1 MRCFDAIRTD
11 PRLAALAERLTSAP
25 GPAVAGGLWG
35 SCAPIL
41 ATYLAQRLH
50 RPLLLVTPHV
60 DEADDLRDD
69 IETAAGVTPELLPA
83 LESLGGPDPDDDE
96 LWSER
101 LRVSVKIDQAARE
114 PQPGAARTLIV
125 AAIHALMQPVPS
137 PTAIAQ
143 ASLRIAT
150 GQTLSPEAVCEWLER
165 EGFTHCDQVELPGDC
180 ARRGGI
186 VDIFSHAHDEP
197 VRIEF
202 FGDQVESIRL
212 FTPDTQRSSSALG
225 AVQIPAARAV
235 RPGRGSAKG
244 RADSETTSFLAL
256 LPADTLV
263 AFCEPVEIQ
272 ELGRTYWQR
281 LGERAGLIP
290 ADAIFRKSAGL
301 TQLYLQRF
309 AGGEPEAVDFGVTSL
324 PPFEARQSDAL
335 LALAE
340 LANEADVIVL
350 CDNEPEQRR
359 FAEVLEEGT
368 KGRRDEGA
376 EGPRGQGT
384 KGAGEQGN
392 QDTKRA
398 EAEGADERAGQEA
411 ELAARAWHA
420 AALRMVRS
428 VVGVLHR
435 GFRWTPAD
443 RAERPIAFVP
453 HHELFGRYRQRRTL
467 RRVAPARPIDTFF
480 DLKPGDAVVH
490 VLHGIGRFVGLTT
503 LEREGRREEYLAI
516 EFADRAVVYVAASQ
530 IHLVQKYIGSAK
542 GRPRLSKL
550 GGAAWKRSKERVA
563 EAVTDLAAELLALQA
578 RRATQPGIAF
588 PHDTSWQQEFEG
600 SFLYEETPDQLRA
613 LDEIKLDMTRPRPMD
628 RLVCGDVGFG
638 KTELAIRAAFKAIEY
653 GKQVAVLVPTTV
665 LAEQHHQTFC
675 DRLADYPFTVEVISR
690 FRTRR
695 EQTRILE
702 AARKGQL
709 DLLIGTHR
717 LLSGDV
723 HFADLGLLVIDEEQ
737 RFGVE
742 AKERLKQLRA
752 TVDIL
757 TLSAT
762 PIPRTLHMSLLGI
775 RDISMLASPPLD
787 RRAIVTSV
795 RMWDDEL
802 IREAIVRELS
812 REGQVYFVHNFVRD
826 IHSISAKLQALVPD
840 ARIVVGHGQMG
851 GPELEDVML
860 KFLRREADVLVS
872 TNIIESGIDI
882 ASANTIF
889 INRADR
895 FGLADLHQLRGRVG
909 RSRHRAYCYLLLS
922 PKHPVLETAARRLKA
937 IEQYSE
943 LGAGFQIAM
952 RDLEIRGAGNIL
964 GPEQSGHIELVGYEM
979 YCQLLEQAVR
989 KLKDE
994 PADPWRP
1001 VSLDL
1006 GMSASIPTR
1015 YVSSERQRMEVY
1027 RRLALCRSSA
1037 DVETLRSDLRDGF
1050 GPIPEAVETL
1060 LQLAE
1065 IRALAQPWGIR
1076 SIVLKPPDLVF
1087 AINDLQRVRALFA
1100 QGPGSPRVPDGNT
1113 IHWRLG
1119 ARYLEPATMLAVL
1132 RKQLAAAPA
1141 DATAGRCPAAATT

>member
-1 MRCFDAIRTD
+1 MQCFDAIRAD
-11 PRLAALAERLTSAP
+11 PRLAALVERLTSAP

-41 ATYLAQRLH
+41 AAYAAQRLL

-69 IETAAGVTPELLPA
+69 IETAAGLTPDLLPT
-83 LESLGGPDPDDDE
+83 LESLGGPDPEDDE

-101 LRVSVKIDQAARE
+101 LRVSVKIDQAARD
-114 PQPGAARTLIV
+114 PQPGAARPMIV

-137 PTAIAQ
+137 PAAIAQ
-143 ASLRIAT
+143 AALRVAK
-150 GQTLSPEAVCEWLER
+150 GQALSPETVCEWLER
-165 EGFTHCDQVELPGDC
+165 EGFTHCDQVELPGDY

-186 VDIFSHAHDEP
+186 VDVFSHAHDEP

-202 FGDQVESIRL
+202 FGDEVESIRL
-212 FTPDTQRSSSALG
+212 FTPDTQRSSATLG

-235 RPGRGSAKG
+235 RPARGNSKERG
-244 RADSETTSFLAL
+244 DGETTSFLAL
-256 LPADTLV
+256 LPADTIV

-290 ADAIFRKSAGL
+290 ADAIFRKSAAL
-301 TQLYLQRF
+301 TQLLLQRF
-309 AGGEPEAVDFGVTSL
+309 AGGETNAVDFGVTGL

-340 LANEADVIVL
+340 LAGEAEVFVL

-359 FAEVLEEGT
+359 FEEVLEEGT
-368 KGRRDEGA
+368 KGHRHEGTP
-376 EGPRGQGT
+376 GPREEGT
-384 KGAGEQGN
+384 KGQRHEGEEAADQ
-392 QDTKRA
+392 TMRA
-398 EAEGADERAGQEA
+398 EWDP
-411 ELAARAWHA
+411 
-420 AALRMVRS
+420 AALRAVRS

-435 GFRWTPAD
+435 GFRWTPAGHTQ
-443 RAERPIAFVP
+443 RPIAFVP

-503 LEREGRREEYLAI
+503 LEREGRSEEYLAI

-542 GRPRLSKL
+542 GRPKLSKL

-588 PHDTSWQQEFEG
+588 PHDTLWQKEFEG
-600 SFLYEETPDQLRA
+600 AFLYEETPDQLRA
-613 LDEIKLDMTRPRPMD
+613 LDEIKIDMTRARPMD
-628 RLVCGDVGFG
+628 RLLCGDVGFG

-665 LAEQHHQTFC
+665 LAEQHHQTFR
-675 DRLADYPFTVEVISR
+675 DRLADYPFSVEVISR

-695 EQTRILE
+695 EQTKILE

-795 RMWDDEL
+795 RMWDDAL
-802 IREAIVRELS
+802 IREAIVRELN

-826 IHSISAKLQALVPD
+826 IHAIAAKLQALVPD
-840 ARIVVGHGQMG
+840 ARIVVGHGQMS

-860 KFLRREADVLVS
+860 RFLRREADVLVS

-889 INRADR
+889 IHRADR

-1006 GMSASIPTR
+1006 GISASIPAR

-1050 GPIPEAVETL
+1050 GPIPDAVETL

-1065 IRALAQPWGIR
+1065 IRALSQPWGIR

-1087 AINDLQRVRALFA
+1087 AIDDLQRVKPLFA
-1100 QGPGSPRVPDGNT
+1100 QGPGSPRVPDGHT

-1119 ARYLEPATMLAVL
+1119 ARYLEAATMLAVL
-1132 RKQLAAAPA
+1132 RKQLGGPPDGNAARPA
-1141 DATAGRCPAAATT
+1141 PAAAAAVQG